1 MSASLLGRKDD
12 ERKGVL
18 PLIRCYCGAEILVLL
33 SLERMNEVIE
43 NHVKK
48 HGRRLKDK
56 GDKEVEAQLIREF
69 LSSQIFERLTEKP

>member
-12 ERKGVL
+12 ERKGIL

-33 SLERMNEVIE
+33 SLERMNEAIE

-48 HGRRLKDK
+48 HKRRLKAK
-56 GDKEVEAQLIREF
+56 CDKEVEAQLIREF
-69 LSSQIFERLTEKP
+69 LSAQVFERITEIR